1 MYGFYYYDYTY
12 FLFMLP
18 AILISLWAQIKVNTT
33 FSKYSKIN
41 NSRGLTGADAAHRV
55 LSHNDVTGVSLE
67 HINGN
72 LNDHFDPKTNV
83 IRLSDAVYSKT
94 SVAAVGVAAHEAGHA
109 VQKAQDYS
117 PMKLRAVLVPISR
130 FGSILAMPL
139 ILIGLLLPLQYE
151 FVVTLGII
159 FFSFSVLFQL
169 ITLPVEINASNRAIQ
184 TLEQTGTLEG
194 QELEGAKK
202 VLRAAAMTY
211 LAATF
216 AAIMSLLRILLIVSG
231 RRDQN

>member
-18 AILISLWAQIKVNTT
+18 AILLSLWAQIKVNTT
-33 FSKYSKIN
+33 FAKYSKVN

-55 LSHNDVTGVSLE
+55 LSYNDVTGVSLE
-67 HINGN
+67 HIQGN

-83 IRLSDAVYSKT
+83 IRLSDAVYSQT
-94 SVAAVGVAAHEAGHA
+94 TVAAVGVAAHEAGHA

-130 FGSILAMPL
+130 FGSILAIPL
-139 ILIGLLLPLQYE
+139 ILIGLLLPVKYD
-151 FVVTLGII
+151 FIVTLGII

-194 QELEGAKK
+194 EELEGAKK
-202 VLRAAAMTY
+202 VLKAAAMTY

-216 AAIMSLLRILLIVSG
+216 AAIMSLLRLILIFGG

>member
-18 AILISLWAQIKVNTT
+18 AILLSLWAQIKVNTT
-33 FSKYSKIN
+33 FAKYSKVN

-55 LSHNDVTGVSLE
+55 LSYNDVTGVSLE
-67 HINGN
+67 HIQGN

-83 IRLSDAVYSKT
+83 IRLSDAVYSQT
-94 SVAAVGVAAHEAGHA
+94 TVAAVGVAAHEAGHA

-130 FGSILAMPL
+130 FGSILAIPL
-139 ILIGLLLPLQYE
+139 ILIGLLLPVKYD

-194 QELEGAKK
+194 EELEGAKK
-202 VLRAAAMTY
+202 VLKAAAMTY

-216 AAIMSLLRILLIVSG
+216 AAIMSLLRLILIFGG
-231 RRDQN
+231 RRGQN